1 VRGRAVGWLILGI
14 VAVCAFGNGACHRRR
29 GRNGVCAAHIDCA
42 PGYDCRDGLC
52 VKRPPVPG
60 SEAARLQIGPP
71 TPTPAAP
78 PPPTATPPLPRQEE
92 APAAPSPKPPPAPTN
107 YAPPLDPT
115 LPMWKA
121 RLKNS

>member
-1 VRGRAVGWLILGI
+1 MVRRRALGWWILAI
-14 VAVCAFGNGACHRRR
+14 AAVCAFSAGACHRRR
-29 GRNGVCAAHIDCA
+29 ARNGVCTAHIDCD

-60 SEAARLQIGPP
+60 TEAARLRIPP
-71 TPTPAAP
+71 PAPAPTPAPSQAP
-78 PPPTATPPLPRQEE
+78 QPRQEE
-92 APAAPSPKPPPAPTN
+92 APSPAPKAPPSPPAN
-107 YAPPLDPT
+107 YAPPLDPA